1 MSASYKILRAIAR
14 VYSKLVY
21 RVEYHGRKNEPQSGE
36 YIAISNHSSFADVM
50 FTACPLK
57 RQIHFVAKGSL
68 RKNPFM
74 RLICKLAGVIPIN
87 RGASDIDAVRTCVSL
102 VKGGECLGIYPQG
115 TRMPG
120 VKPTPE
126 LALAGVG
133 LMAVRTGVPLLPVTI
148 CYDGRK
154 PLVFRKVRV
163 YIGKPIT
170 AEEYEKVKAE
180 EGTHGIA
187 KYAFT
192 RVCDD
197 FAAHTEHTNG

>member
-21 RVEYHGRKNEPQSGE
+21 RVEYHGRENEPQSGE

-68 RKNPFM
+68 QKNPFM
-74 RLICKLAGVIPIN
+74 RLICRLAGVIPIN

-120 VKPTPE
+120 VRPEPE

-133 LMAVRTGVPLLPVTI
+133 LMAARTGVPLLPVTI

-170 AEEYEKVKAE
+170 SEEYENVKAE
-180 EGTHGIA
+180 QGTHGIA
-187 KYAFT
+187 KYAFA
-192 RVCDD
+192 RVCED
-197 FAAHTEHTNG
+197 FAAHTKQADG

>member
-1 MSASYKILRAIAR
+1 
-14 VYSKLVY
+14 
-21 RVEYHGRKNEPQSGE
+21 
-36 YIAISNHSSFADVM
+36 
-50 FTACPLK
+50 
-57 RQIHFVAKGSL
+57 
-68 RKNPFM
+68 
-74 RLICKLAGVIPIN
+74 
-87 RGASDIDAVRTCVSL
+87 
-102 VKGGECLGIYPQG
+102 
-115 TRMPG
+115 MPG